1 MKHIITL
8 IIIIGLTAF
17 SGFGQYNKSLV
28 QQAENGK
35 VSAQL
40 ELAKCYLEGNGID
53 QSQLEAVKWYESAAQ
68 KGNVEAMVACGE
80 LYCDDWNVDL
90 EPDYVKG
97 IEWLR
102 KAAAKGNKKAI
113 EYISN
118 FDSYIK
124 QEEADDDCPFTWL
137 PCDEDFERLEFL
149 KEKRNLIDKEY
160 RNNNPI
166 AAYYLSIIAY
176 KDKDFTNVVKYL
188 SEIYPLVMDENN
200 DYEDIFEQ
208 DESNIQIGAT
218 LAAKVFSLLGWC
230 YEHGLGVDK
239 DYIKAADYYLSEFDY
254 TAFGMSMIPKVRG
267 VYCYKKA
274 KLIDKFIDEVNSFK
288 MGTGMFG
295 SGYVTYY
302 VPWLQIKL
310 AEMYMVGDGVSPSK
324 KKALEIYES
333 IVDQRKDLLGFLW
346 GWYPEFRSYSDVGTA
361 AHRASLMYKRG
372 DGCKADEEM
381 ADLYFQIALKYG
393 NRSAWYESQ
402 NK

>member
-1 MKHIITL
+1 MQKSIL
-8 IIIIGLTAF
+8 LFALMNLLVLT
-17 SGFGQYNKSLV
+17 SYGQYNQSLV
-28 QQAENGK
+28 QKAENGL
-35 VSAQL
+35 VSAQI

-68 KGNVEAMVACGE
+68 NGNVEAMVACGE
-80 LYCDDWNVDL
+80 LYCDEWNVDL

-97 IEWLR
+97 IKWFR

-118 FDSYIK
+118 FDSSIK
-124 QEEADDDCPFTWL
+124 LEEADDDCPFTWL
-137 PCDEDFERLEFL
+137 PCDEDFDRLEFL

-166 AAYYLSIIAY
+166 AAYYLSIIACN
-176 KDKDFTNVVKYL
+176 DKDFTNVVKYL

-200 DYEDIFEQ
+200 YYEDIFEQ
-208 DESNIQIGAT
+208 DESNMPIGAT

-230 YEHGLGVDK
+230 YEHGLGVNK

-254 TAFGMSMIPKVRG
+254 SAFGLSMIPRVRG

-274 KLIDKFIDEVNSFK
+274 KLIDKFIDEVNSLKIGIFGY
-288 MGTGMFG
+288 GTD
-295 SGYVTYY
+295 YY

-333 IVDQRKDLLGFLW
+333 IVDQRKGLVYNLC
-346 GWYPEFRSYSDVGTA
+346 GWYPEFRSYSDVGAA
-361 AHRASLMYKRG
+361 AHRASLMYKR
-372 DGCKADEEM
+372 
-381 ADLYFQIALKYG
+381 
-393 NRSAWYESQ
+393 
-402 NK
+402 

>member
-1 MKHIITL
+1 MQKSIL
-8 IIIIGLTAF
+8 LFALMNLLVLT
-17 SGFGQYNKSLV
+17 SYGQYNQSLV
-28 QQAENGK
+28 QKAENGL
-35 VSAQL
+35 VSAQI

-68 KGNVEAMVACGE
+68 NGNVEAMVACGE
-80 LYCDDWNVDL
+80 LYCDEWNVDL

-97 IEWLR
+97 IKWFR

-118 FDSYIK
+118 FDSSIK
-124 QEEADDDCPFTWL
+124 LEEADDDCPFTWL
-137 PCDEDFERLEFL
+137 PCDEDFDRLEFL

-166 AAYYLSIIAY
+166 AAYYLSIIACN
-176 KDKDFTNVVKYL
+176 DKDFTNVVKYL

-200 DYEDIFEQ
+200 YYEDIFEQ
-208 DESNIQIGAT
+208 DESNMPIGAT

-230 YEHGLGVDK
+230 YEHGLGVNK

-254 TAFGMSMIPKVRG
+254 SAFGLSMIPRVRG

-274 KLIDKFIDEVNSFK
+274 KLIDKFIDEVNSLK
-288 MGTGMFG
+288 IGTFG
-295 SGYVTYY
+295 AGYGTDYY

-333 IVDQRKDLLGFLW
+333 IVDQRKGLVDILW
-346 GWYPEFRSYSDVGTA
+346 GWYPEFRSYSDVGAA

-381 ADLYFQIALKYG
+381 ADLYFEIALKFG